1 MESLDNID
9 MLLANMKA
17 GNSNRENAIQKL
29 ANKYELLDEQKA
41 QRRLVEEDYKDSSQ
55 TAAAQEL

>member
-17 GNSNRENAIQKL
+17 GSSNRENAIQKL

-41 QRRLVEEDYKDSSQ
+41 QRRLVEEDYKV
-55 TAAAQEL
+55 TE